1 MCRLL
6 VGHGAGAGGDQSPA
20 AYKRGCVGLNSMLR
34 DDRPC
39 SDFATTCYDTSL
51 SIQTRPLLPL
61 RFRST
66 RVHATQASVCW
77 RAQSTVD
84 SLFFIDVPTNP
95 GPRSFHAWAIRRCHW
110 PVPQPIVRLLKPG
123 PLNSTNQY
131 PISPDP
137 EYLGPR
143 ESISDN
149 TLFHVS
155 SPSSRHA
162 PARD

>member
-1 MCRLL
+1 VGGVPRINIGTWGLCDCLCLVLVCRGRYGLGGRFFSSFWDRVWADITRLL
-6 VGHGAGAGGDQSPA
+6 A
-20 AYKRGCVGLNSMLR
+20 ATGSRH
-34 DDRPC
+34 
-39 SDFATTCYDTSL
+39 T
-51 SIQTRPLLPL
+51 TRPA
-61 RFRST
+61 
-66 RVHATQASVCW
+66 HAVVGGHHT
-77 RAQSTVD
+77 TV
-84 SLFFIDVPTNP
+84 SPHVLYCVPTNP

-110 PVPQPIVRLLKPG
+110 PVPQPIVQLLKPG

-155 SPSSRHA
+155 SSSSRHA